1 MQSFGNDLSKIG
13 RNLSELKTRVQG
25 NTERDSEVSQHIKAI
40 QKRMGESSAVL
51 DKGVE
56 KLKEATTSNL
66 EQLKSLKDATA
77 KNLDRITSNANAVA
91 ALKVSKYWIFAFQ
104 QNVRDNLGRWVPL
117 LVTFSLLDVVDHAN
131 NNAGCQWMPE
141 KPLSERRNMSNSSWV
156 HQM

>member
-1 MQSFGNDLSKIG
+1 MK
-13 RNLSELKTRVQG
+13 VQG
-25 NTERDSEVSQHIKAI
+25 NTEMDSEVSQRIEVI
-40 QKRMGESSAVL
+40 QKRMGESSAVF

-77 KNLDRITSNANAVA
+77 QNLDRITSNADALA
-91 ALKVSKYWIFAFQ
+91 ALKVSKNWSFSFQ

-131 NNAGCQWMPE
+131 NNAGCPWMPGE
-141 KPLSERRNMSNSSWV
+141 PLSERRNMSKSPWLV
-156 HQM
+156 QM

>member
-77 KNLDRITSNANAVA
+77 QNLDRITSNADAVA
-91 ALKVSKYWIFAFQ
+91 ALKVSKNWIFAFQ
-104 QNVRDNLGRWVPL
+104 QNIKDNLGRWVSPP
-117 LVTFSLLDVVDHAN
+117 VTFSLLDVVDHAN
-131 NNAGCQWMPE
+131 KNTGCPRMSGDLWQ
-141 KPLSERRNMSNSSWV
+141 RRNMSKSPRLL
-156 HQM
+156 

>member
-1 MQSFGNDLSKIG
+1 MSK
-13 RNLSELKTRVQG
+13 LEMKVQG
-25 NTERDSEVSQHIKAI
+25 NTERDSEVSQHIEVI

-77 KNLDRITSNANAVA
+77 QNLDRITSNADAVA
-91 ALKVSKYWIFAFQ
+91 ALKVSKNWSFSFQ
-104 QNVRDNLGRWVPL
+104 QNVRDNLGCWVPPL
-117 LVTFSLLDVVDHAN
+117 LIFSLLDVVDHAN